1 MTSGRTTDKGYI
13 KVRVHN
19 LRVIKSG
26 SHGPLRVT
34 DAPVNSALKT
44 VVNLLTTKAK
54 KQSQLFLR
62 HNKSSTKAI
71 RKPIA
76 NRK

>member
-1 MTSGRTTDKGYI
+1 MRSGRTMDKGYK

-26 SHGPLRVT
+26 SHAPFRVT

-44 VVNLLTTKAK
+44 VVNLLATKAK
-54 KQSQLFLR
+54 
-62 HNKSSTKAI
+62 N
-71 RKPIA
+71 
-76 NRK
+76 

>member
-1 MTSGRTTDKGYI
+1 MKAMAERIRRDCLRSGRTMDKGYK

-26 SHGPLRVT
+26 LHAPFRVT

-44 VVNLLTTKAK
+44 VVNLLATKAK
-54 KQSQLFLR
+54 
-62 HNKSSTKAI
+62 N
-71 RKPIA
+71 
-76 NRK
+76 